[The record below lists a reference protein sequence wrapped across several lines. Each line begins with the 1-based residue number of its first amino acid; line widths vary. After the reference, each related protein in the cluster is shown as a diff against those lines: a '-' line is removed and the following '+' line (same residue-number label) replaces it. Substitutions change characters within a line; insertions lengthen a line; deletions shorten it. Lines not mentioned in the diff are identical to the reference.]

1 MTLCDIVDDND
12 GGWCPPSD
20 NSGKIFVTVR
30 RWTTDLQYAQ
40 PTYDDVEDFMRFL
53 DKYVSHAVGNHYFM
67 QWSKSNRTKTFLDK
81 VTASDI
87 AYTILVY
94 ENSNEVWKEELKI
107 RATSR
112 TDDERRTATREKKP
126 RYHEGRGKRLKRY
139 GDGWTDHGREYYQ
152 QLLGIFKKLKSSDV
166 WHTLQDYWKLYQKK
180 QYNKGNDNQDDDIGG
195 ADEECDESDEEDWRM
210 EVEDNIECDGSD
222 DILSDNEDEP
232 PRNRQRMTL

>member
-1 MTLCDIVDDND
+1 MVGLVVGLQLSTPLPHGYI
-12 GGWCPPSD
+12 
-20 NSGKIFVTVR
+20 VR
-30 RWTTDLQYAQ
+30 RIVLAVTS
-40 PTYDDVEDFMRFL
+40 PR
-53 DKYVSHAVGNHYFM
+53 VSIRVKAGI
-67 QWSKSNRTKTFLDK
+67 LA

-112 TDDERRTATREKKP
+112 TDDERRTATRENKP

-139 GDGWTDHGREYYQ
+139 ADGWTDHGREYYQ

-195 ADEECDESDEEDWRM
+195 ADEECDESDEEDWIM

-222 DILSDNEDEP
+222 DIILSDNEDEP